1 MLFGFISLLLT
12 VSERPIASICITK
25 SLAETFL
32 PCGTKDSD
40 AYSDEETKCLEQ
52 EKVSFMSREGV
63 KQLQFL
69 IFILAFFHSL
79 SSVLTFSLGMAKACF
94 MQQFYKSVSRAD
106 YLTLRH
112 GFIMAHFAE
121 GSNFDFQKYI
131 KRALKK
137 DFKTVVGISA
147 WIWLFSVLF
156 IFFNAHGFYNYL
168 WLPFIP
174 LVMCLDSHNK
184 SHIVRGTLLV
194 KPSDDLFWFNR
205 PKLVLHVIH
214 FILFQNSFQL
224 AFFTWTWY
232 KFGLRSCFHQETEE
246 IVIRLVLGV
255 VLHILCAYV
264 TLPLY
269 ALVTQMGSSMNKAV
283 FAENMVQGLKSWRA
297 RARKNLKTNHSLRPS
312 LDTSP
317 SYTLEASFSVYGD
330 PPPPCDNTDY
340 VAVEIGSEEKGS
352 KGPVEH
358 QEI

>member
-1 MLFGFISLLLT
+1 MTEQTYEIAMNGLYKVIEDVEAHMRGMEVQDLDSSNNQGNTLPTSDGNVMDGKIKGVKTKGRPRDLMLFGFISLLLT
-12 VSERPIASICITK
+12 VSERRIASICITK

-32 PCGTKDSD
+32 PCGTNDSD
-40 AYSDEETKCLEQ
+40 AYSNEETKCLEQ
-52 EKVSFMSREGV
+52 EKVSFLSREGV

-79 SSVLTFSLGMAKACF
+79 SSVLTFSLGMAK
-94 MQQFYKSVSRAD
+94 M
-106 YLTLRH
+106 LL
-112 GFIMAHFAE
+112 
-121 GSNFDFQKYI
+121 
-131 KRALKK
+131 
-137 DFKTVVGISA
+137 VVGTKLQGI
-147 WIWLFSVLF
+147 ITQ
-156 IFFNAHGFYNYL
+156 
-168 WLPFIP
+168 
-174 LVMCLDSHNK
+174 MCLDSHNK

-205 PKLVLHVIH
+205 PKLVLHLIH

-255 VLHILCAYV
+255 VVHILCAYV

-283 FAENMVQGLKSWRA
+283 FTENMVQGLKSWRA
-297 RARKNLKTNHSLRPS
+297 RARKNLKSNHSPRPS

-340 VAVEIGSEEKGS
+340 IAVEIGSEEKVAKDQWS
-352 KGPVEH
+352 IRK
-358 QEI
+358 